1 MGPSYKDYY
10 ATLGVGKNATEKEI
24 KAAYRKLAR
33 KHHPDVNPGN
43 KGAEDK
49 FKEISE
55 AHEVLGDAEKRKK
68 YDQYGD
74 QWKAYSQNG
83 FPSAGSGAGPS
94 GFPGGQRV
102 DLGGGFPGD
111 LSDLFAT
118 LFAEQFRQ
126 GGSSPGGQQQTRRT
140 VNFGSGGGSD
150 PFGMPPSTSRDLESE
165 LRLSLEDA
173 YHGGTKG
180 ISIQVPTGRYDL
192 DRGGRSTE
200 LRRVDVKIPAGVGE
214 GQKIRLAGQ
223 GVNGGDVMLT
233 VRLLPNSSFERRG
246 DDLIV
251 EVPVPYTTAALGGDL
266 RVPTLDGKVLTVKLP
281 PGTQSGQQFRLTGKG
296 MTKLKEGGH
305 GDLYARIRITVPK
318 VLSERERTLLTELA
332 GGPT

>member
-10 ATLGVGKNATEKEI
+10 ATLGVTKTATEKEI

-55 AHEVLGDAEKRKK
+55 AHEVLGDTEKRKK

-74 QWKAYSQNG
+74 QWKAYSQGG
-83 FPSAGSGAGPS
+83 FPGANGPS

-102 DLGGGFPGD
+102 DFGGGFPGD
-111 LSDLFAT
+111 LSDLFGT

-126 GGSSPGGQQQTRRT
+126 GGASGGQQRSRTT
-140 VNFGSGGGSD
+140 VNFGGD
-150 PFGMPPSTSRDLESE
+150 AFGASQQAVSRDLESE
-165 LRLSLEDA
+165 LRLTLEEVF
-173 YHGGTKG
+173 HGGTKG
-180 ISIQVPTGRYDL
+180 VSIQVPTGRYDL

-200 LRRVDVKIPAGVGE
+200 LRRVDVKVPAGVND

-233 VRLLPNSSFERRG
+233 IRLMPNSTFERKG
-246 DDLIV
+246 DDLV
-251 EVPVPYTTAALGGDL
+251 VDVPVAYTTAALGGEMT
-266 RVPTLDGKVLTVKLP
+266 VPTITGKTLTVKLP
-281 PGTQSGQQFRLTGKG
+281 AGTQSGQQLRLTGKG
-296 MTKLKEGGH
+296 MPKLKEGGH
-305 GDLYARIRITVPK
+305 GDLYARIKITVPK
-318 VLSERERTLLTELA
+318 VLSERERALLTELA
-332 GGPT
+332 GALS

>member
-10 ATLGVGKNATEKEI
+10 ATLGVSKTATEKEI

-33 KHHPDVNPGN
+33 KHHPDVNPNN

-55 AHEVLGDAEKRKK
+55 ANEVLGDAEKRKK

-74 QWKAYSQNG
+74 QWKAYSQGGSG
-83 FPSAGSGAGPS
+83 FPGGGAGGG

-102 DLGGGFPGD
+102 DFGGGFPGD
-111 LSDLFAT
+111 LSDLFGT

-126 GGSSPGGQQQTRRT
+126 GSAPSGQQQTRRT
-140 VNFGSGGGSD
+140 VNFGGGGD
-150 PFGMPPSTSRDLESE
+150 PFGMPAPTSRDLESE

-173 YHGGTKG
+173 YNGGTKG

-214 GQKIRLAGQ
+214 GQKIRLGGQ

-233 VRLLPNSSFERRG
+233 VRLLAHSSFERKG

-251 EVPVPYTTAALGGDL
+251 EVPVSYTTAALGGEMK
-266 RVPTLDGKVLTVKLP
+266 VPTIEGKTLTVKLP
-281 PGTQSGQQFRLTGKG
+281 AGTQSGQQLRLTGKG
-296 MTKLKEGGH
+296 MPKLKEGGH
-305 GDLYARIRITVPK
+305 GDLYARIKITVPK
-318 VLSERERTLLTELA
+318 VLSERERALLTELA
-332 GGPT
+332 GGLA

>member
-10 ATLGVGKNATEKEI
+10 ATLGVPKTATEKEI

-55 AHEVLGDAEKRKK
+55 AHEVLGDTDKRKK
-68 YDQYGD
+68 YDQYGE
-74 QWKAYSQNG
+74 QWKAYSQGG
-83 FPSAGSGAGPS
+83 FPTGGPAPGAG

-102 DLGGGFPGD
+102 DFGGGFPGD
-111 LSDLFAT
+111 LSDLFST

-126 GGSSPGGQQQTRRT
+126 GGAPAGQARGRT
-140 VNFGSGGGSD
+140 VNFGGSD
-150 PFGMPPSTSRDLESE
+150 PFTSQQPASRDLESE
-165 LRLSLEDA
+165 LRLTLEEI

-180 ISIQVPTGRYDL
+180 VSIQVPTGRYDL

-200 LRRVDVKIPAGVGE
+200 LRRVDVKVPAGVNE

-223 GVNGGDVMLT
+223 GVNGGDVLLT
-233 VRLLPNSSFERRG
+233 VRLLTHSTFERKG

-251 EVPVPYTTAALGGDL
+251 DVPVPYTTAALGGEMK
-266 RVPTLDGKVLTVKLP
+266 VPTIEGKTLTVKLP
-281 PGTQSGQQFRLTGKG
+281 AGTQSGQQLRLTGKG
-296 MTKLKEGGH
+296 MPKLKEGGH
-305 GDLYARIRITVPK
+305 GDLYARIKITVPK

-332 GGPT
+332 GGAL

>member
-10 ATLGVGKNATEKEI
+10 ATLGVPKTATEKEI

-68 YDQYGD
+68 YDQYGE
-74 QWKAYSQNG
+74 QWKAYSQGG
-83 FPSAGSGAGPS
+83 FPSGGPGPGAG

-102 DLGGGFPGD
+102 DFGGAFPGD
-111 LSDLFAT
+111 LSDLFST

-126 GGSSPGGQQQTRRT
+126 GGAPGAGGQRGRT
-140 VNFGSGGGSD
+140 VNFGGGD
-150 PFGMPPSTSRDLESE
+150 PFASQQPASRDLESE
-165 LRLSLEDA
+165 LRLTLEEI

-180 ISIQVPTGRYDL
+180 VSIQVPTGRYDL

-200 LRRVDVKIPAGVGE
+200 LRRVDVKVPAGVNE

-223 GVNGGDVMLT
+223 GVNGGDVLLT
-233 VRLLPNSSFERRG
+233 VRLLAHSTFERKG

-251 EVPVPYTTAALGGDL
+251 DVPVPYTTAALGGEMK
-266 RVPTLDGKVLTVKLP
+266 VPTIEGKTLTVKLP
-281 PGTQSGQQFRLTGKG
+281 AGTQSGQQLRLTGKG
-296 MTKLKEGGH
+296 MPKLKEGGH
-305 GDLYARIRITVPK
+305 GDLYARIKITVPK

-332 GGPT
+332 GGAS

>member
-10 ATLGVGKNATEKEI
+10 ATLGVPKTATEKEI

-43 KGAEDK
+43 KGSEDK

-74 QWKAYSQNG
+74 QWKAFSQGGG
-83 FPSAGSGAGPS
+83 FPGGGASPS

-102 DLGGGFPGD
+102 DFGGGFPGD

-126 GGSSPGGQQQTRRT
+126 GGGAGAQQTRRSP
-140 VNFGSGGGSD
+140 NFGAGGD
-150 PFGMPPSTSRDLESE
+150 PFATSTAPASRDLESE
-165 LRLSLEDA
+165 LRLTLEEI

-180 ISIQVPTGRYDL
+180 VSIQVPTGRFDL

-200 LRRVDVKIPAGVGE
+200 LRRVDVKVPAGVGE

-223 GVNGGDVMLT
+223 GVNGGDVLLT
-233 VRLLPNSSFERRG
+233 VRLLPHSTFERKG

-251 EVPVPYTTAALGGDL
+251 DVPVPYTTAALGGEMK
-266 RVPTLDGKVLTVKLP
+266 VPTIEGKTLTVKLP
-281 PGTQSGQQFRLTGKG
+281 AGTQSGQQLRLTGKG
-296 MTKLKEGGH
+296 MPRLKESGH
-305 GDLYARIRITVPK
+305 GDLYARVKITVPK
-318 VLSERERTLLTELA
+318 VLSERERALLTELA
-332 GGPT
+332 GAVA

>member
-10 ATLGVGKNATEKEI
+10 ATLGVPKTATEKEI

-55 AHEVLGDAEKRKK
+55 AHEVLGDADKRKK

-74 QWKAYSQNG
+74 QWKAYSQGG
-83 FPSAGSGAGPS
+83 FPGGAAGPG
-94 GFPGGQRV
+94 GFPGGQRA
-102 DLGGGFPGD
+102 DFGGGFPGD
-111 LSDLFAT
+111 LSDLFST

-126 GGSSPGGQQQTRRT
+126 GGTPGGSQRTRT
-140 VNFGSGGGSD
+140 TINFGD
-150 PFGMPPSTSRDLESE
+150 PFGAPQPPASRDLESE
-165 LRLSLEDA
+165 LRLTLEEA
-173 YHGGTKG
+173 YNGGTKG

-200 LRRVDVKIPAGVGE
+200 LRRVDVKVPAGVGE

-233 VRLLPNSSFERRG
+233 VRLMANSTFERKG

-251 EVPVPYTTAALGGDL
+251 DVPVPYTTAALGGEMT
-266 RVPTLDGKVLTVKLP
+266 VPTIAGKTLTVKLP
-281 PGTQSGQQFRLTGKG
+281 AGTQSGQQLRLTGKG
-296 MTKLKEGGH
+296 MPKLKESGH
-305 GDLYARIRITVPK
+305 GDLYARVKITVPK

-332 GGPT
+332 GGVS

>member
-10 ATLGVGKNATEKEI
+10 ATLGVSKTATEKEI

-33 KHHPDVNPGN
+33 KHHPDVNPNN

-74 QWKAYSQNG
+74 QWKAYSQGG
-83 FPSAGSGAGPS
+83 FPTGAPSGGAG
-94 GFPGGQRV
+94 GFPGGQRM
-102 DLGGGFPGD
+102 DFGGGFPGD
-111 LSDLFAT
+111 LSDLFGT

-126 GGSSPGGQQQTRRT
+126 GGAPGGQQRGRTT
-140 VNFGSGGGSD
+140 VNFGGD
-150 PFGMPPSTSRDLESE
+150 PFGAQQQPASRDLESE
-165 LRLSLEDA
+165 LRLTLEEI
-173 YHGGTKG
+173 YNGGTKG
-180 ISIQVPTGRYDL
+180 VSIQVPTGRYDL

-200 LRRVDVKIPAGVGE
+200 LRRVDVKIPAGVGD

-233 VRLLPNSSFERRG
+233 VRLLPNSTFERKG
-246 DDLIV
+246 DDLV
-251 EVPVPYTTAALGGDL
+251 VDVPVPYTTAALGGEMS
-266 RVPTLDGKVLTVKLP
+266 VPTITGKTLTVKLP
-281 PGTQSGQQFRLTGKG
+281 AGTQSGQQLRLTGKG
-296 MTKLKEGGH
+296 MPKLKETGH
-305 GDLYARIRITVPK
+305 GDLYARVKITVPK

-332 GGPT
+332 GGVS

>member
-10 ATLGVGKNATEKEI
+10 ATLGIPKTATEKEI

-33 KHHPDVNPGN
+33 KYHPDVNPGN

-55 AHEVLGDAEKRKK
+55 AHEVLGDADKRKK

-74 QWKAYSQNG
+74 QWKAYSQGG
-83 FPSAGSGAGPS
+83 FPGGAGGPG
-94 GFPGGQRV
+94 GFPGGQRM
-102 DLGGGFPGD
+102 DFGGSFPGD
-111 LSDLFAT
+111 LSDLFST

-126 GGSSPGGQQQTRRT
+126 GGAPGAGGQRGRTT
-140 VNFGSGGGSD
+140 VNFGGD
-150 PFGMPPSTSRDLESE
+150 PFGMPQQPASRDLESE
-165 LRLSLEDA
+165 LRLTLEEA
-173 YHGGTKG
+173 YNGGTKG

-233 VRLLPNSSFERRG
+233 VRLLANSTFERKG
-246 DDLIV
+246 DDLV
-251 EVPVPYTTAALGGDL
+251 VDVPVPYTTAALGGEMT
-266 RVPTLDGKVLTVKLP
+266 VPTLTGKALTVKLP
-281 PGTQSGQQFRLTGKG
+281 AGTQSGQQLRLTGKG
-296 MTKLKEGGH
+296 MPKLKESGH
-305 GDLYARIRITVPK
+305 GDLYARVKITVPK

-332 GGPT
+332 GGTAS

>member
-10 ATLGVGKNATEKEI
+10 ATLGVSKTATEKEI

-55 AHEVLGDAEKRKK
+55 ANEVLGDAEKRKK
-68 YDQYGD
+68 YDQYGE

-83 FPSAGSGAGPS
+83 FPGAGSGAGPS

-126 GGSSPGGQQQTRRT
+126 GGAPSGQQRTRTT
-140 VNFGSGGGSD
+140 VNFGGGGD
-150 PFGMPPSTSRDLESE
+150 PFGVPSQPVSRDLESD
-165 LRLSLEDA
+165 LRLTLEEA
-173 YHGGTKG
+173 YNGGTKG

-200 LRRVDVKIPAGVGE
+200 LRRVDVKVPAGVGE

-233 VRLLPNSSFERRG
+233 IRLLPNSLFERKG
-246 DDLIV
+246 DDLTV
-251 EVPVPYTTAALGGDL
+251 DVPVPYTTAALGGEM
-266 RVPTLDGKVLTVKLP
+266 RVPTIEGKTLTVKLP
-281 PGTQSGQQFRLTGKG
+281 AGTQSGQQLRLTGKG
-296 MTKLKEGGH
+296 MPKLKEGGR
-305 GDLYARIRITVPK
+305 GDLYARIKITVPK
-318 VLSERERTLLTELA
+318 VLSERERTLLNELA
-332 GGPT
+332 GGIA

>member
-10 ATLGVGKNATEKEI
+10 ATLGVTKTATEKEI

-55 AHEVLGDAEKRKK
+55 AHEVLGDTEKRKK

-74 QWKAYSQNG
+74 QWKAYSQGG
-83 FPSAGSGAGPS
+83 FPGATGPS

-102 DLGGGFPGD
+102 DFGGGFPGD
-111 LSDLFAT
+111 LSDLFGT

-126 GGSSPGGQQQTRRT
+126 GGASGGQQRSRTT
-140 VNFGSGGGSD
+140 VNFGGD
-150 PFGMPPSTSRDLESE
+150 AFGASQQAVSRDLESE
-165 LRLSLEDA
+165 LRLTLEEVF
-173 YHGGTKG
+173 HGGAKG
-180 ISIQVPTGRYDL
+180 VSIQVPTGRYDL

-200 LRRVDVKIPAGVGE
+200 LRRVDVKVPAGVND

-233 VRLLPNSSFERRG
+233 IRLMPNSTFERKG
-246 DDLIV
+246 DDLV
-251 EVPVPYTTAALGGDL
+251 VDVPVAYTTAALGGEMT
-266 RVPTLDGKVLTVKLP
+266 VPTITGKTLTVKLP
-281 PGTQSGQQFRLTGKG
+281 AGTQSGQQLRLTGKG
-296 MTKLKEGGH
+296 MPKLKEGGH
-305 GDLYARIRITVPK
+305 GDLYARIKITVPK
-318 VLSERERTLLTELA
+318 VLSERERALLTELA
-332 GGPT
+332 GALS

>member
-10 ATLGVGKNATEKEI
+10 ATLGVSKTATEKEI

-33 KHHPDVNPGN
+33 KHHPDVNPNN

-74 QWKAYSQNG
+74 QWKAYSQGG
-83 FPSAGSGAGPS
+83 FPTGGPSGGAG
-94 GFPGGQRV
+94 GFPGGQRM
-102 DLGGGFPGD
+102 DFGGGFPGD
-111 LSDLFAT
+111 LSDLFGT

-126 GGSSPGGQQQTRRT
+126 GGTPGGQQRGRTT
-140 VNFGSGGGSD
+140 VNFGGD
-150 PFGMPPSTSRDLESE
+150 PFGAPPPASRDLESE
-165 LRLSLEDA
+165 LRLTLEEI
-173 YHGGTKG
+173 YNGGTKG

-223 GVNGGDVMLT
+223 GVNGGDVILT
-233 VRLLPNSSFERRG
+233 IRLLANSTFERKG

-251 EVPVPYTTAALGGDL
+251 DVPVPYTTAALGGEMT
-266 RVPTLDGKVLTVKLP
+266 VPTITGKTLTVKLP
-281 PGTQSGQQFRLTGKG
+281 AGTQSGQQLRLTGKG
-296 MTKLKEGGH
+296 MPKLKETGH
-305 GDLYARIRITVPK
+305 GDLYARVRITVPK

-332 GGPT
+332 GAVS